1 MIYYLKKIASFMIT
15 TLSNSVEN
23 KKIKDKYQDSII
35 DPKNPTYLFSDI
47 WEKSNKKFF
56 SYNKME
62 DTYNEI
68 KNEIYEIRN
77 PFTVD
82 SKHDT
87 KEPNLEIK
95 NEIENDKPFLV
106 TRSSNLYEY
115 HQEHNIYLVYYKK
128 VKIFL

>member
-1 MIYYLKKIASFMIT
+1 MIYYLKKIARFMIT

-35 DPKNPTYLFSDI
+35 DSKNPTYLFGDI
-47 WEKSNKKFF
+47 WEKSDKKFF
-56 SYNKME
+56 SYNKFE

-68 KNEIYEIRN
+68 KNEIYIIRN
-77 PFTVD
+77 PFTED
-82 SKHDT
+82 HKYDT
-87 KEPNLEIK
+87 KEPNLQIK

-115 HQEHNIYLVYYKK
+115 DQEHNIYLVYYKK